1 MDLAKRGEPADRAFS
16 RGTADFAGQP
26 LPWLRPLV
34 LAAKERECGGRKSKG
49 KARLAGRGA
58 AGRSDGVKVR
68 APQRAEEAL
77 EFLYR
82 DPFPNASL
90 IGLIERSASGV
101 SEVEVRVAEDGTIRG
116 VLVVAPGPEAGRS
129 AGLDA
134 EGPDVAAALLGAL
147 PARERLQVGL
157 HRPEAATVLSRIC
170 TATPTGMMLAF
181 RCDGPWLRA
190 RSAAP
195 ARELTWRDQR
205 AVRQSGDEPFLH
217 SFSQAI
223 RGRPAREE
231 TEVHTFG
238 VVEQGRLVARCLTT
252 WAPTGIERQIGTV
265 WSVFTEPGARARGLG
280 RAVVAAATA
289 AILNSG
295 RVARYFAFAD
305 NTPSLRICRSLGYAE
320 DHAVRYFWAER
331 RD

>member
-1 MDLAKRGEPADRAFS
+1 MVGGRVEGKSGSRNGAVGRGER
-16 RGTADFAGQP
+16 
-26 LPWLRPLV
+26 
-34 LAAKERECGGRKSKG
+34 
-49 KARLAGRGA
+49 
-58 AGRSDGVKVR
+58 VKVR

-90 IGLIERSASGV
+90 IGLIERGAAGGSGL
-101 SEVEVRVAEDGTIRG
+101 EVRVADDGMIHG
-116 VLVVAPGPEAGRS
+116 VLIVAPGPEGTRS

-134 EGPDVAAALLGAL
+134 ASLEAAEALLQAL
-147 PARERLQVGL
+147 PAGERLQLGL
-157 HRPEAATVLSRIC
+157 HRPEVVTALNRVC
-170 TATPTGMMLAF
+170 TATPTGVMLAF

-190 RSAAP
+190 RSAFP

-217 SFSQAI
+217 SFQQAI
-223 RGRPAREE
+223 RGRPPREE
-231 TEVHTFG
+231 TEVRTFG
-238 VVEQGRLVARCLTT
+238 VVERGRLLARCLTT
-252 WAPTGIERQIGTV
+252 WAPVGIERQIGTV
-265 WSVFTEPGARARGLG
+265 WSVFTEPSARGRGLG

-295 RVARYFAFAD
+295 RLARYFAFSD
-305 NTPSLRICRSLGYAE
+305 NTPSLRICRSLGYNE
-320 DHAVRYFWAER
+320 DHAVRYFWAQR